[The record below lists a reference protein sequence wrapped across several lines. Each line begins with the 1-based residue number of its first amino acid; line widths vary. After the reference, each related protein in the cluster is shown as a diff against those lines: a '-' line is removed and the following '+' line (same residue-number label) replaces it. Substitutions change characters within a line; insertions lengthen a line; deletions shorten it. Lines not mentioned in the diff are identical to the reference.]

1 MRVSLTVWQPHAHNP
16 LVCSCPTLHLCADGM
31 PCYTAAEEVVLV
43 ELASGQVQHA
53 PTARVVL
60 EQIAPQARL
69 TVLQAEWAPEAAA
82 DSKAS

>member
-1 MRVSLTVWQPHAHNP
+1 M
-16 LVCSCPTLHLCADGM
+16 
-31 PCYTAAEEVVLV
+31 LV

-69 TVLQAEWAPEAAA
+69 TVLQAEWAADAAMDGA
-82 DSKAS
+82 AC

>member
-1 MRVSLTVWQPHAHNP
+1 M
-16 LVCSCPTLHLCADGM
+16 
-31 PCYTAAEEVVLV
+31 LV

-69 TVLQAEWAPEAAA
+69 TVLQAEWAADAATDGGA
-82 DSKAS
+82 C